1 MTAEKEPR
9 EGDANG
15 FNDADSDDDSLRA
28 FIADCDR
35 HVALA
40 VKCQPECAER
50 SRGIAQA
57 KVKLEE
63 ASRGAVL
70 GCSATRED
78 AGADDNASEASTV
91 SLFETCVREA
101 TPRACAISM
110 ENVNE
115 RCARTGTRLWRT
127 TDAIVFVACCE
138 TKSDNVKD
146 DDEEDAFEDVFEDAS
161 DAMDAEKSTSKTVST
176 QWPEMRAGFK
186 TDAKNITAFKA
197 LKGTSALERVDEI
210 ARATRTMEEDNVF
223 VVCENVGENDQVRA
237 AKIRDAFVK
246 LCGVREKHVFCVP
259 NRAGDGL
266 RLLASLESASSNA
279 GGGGGWF
286 SSAAAASPK
295 RTTASEFAQCL
306 KDWHREWR
314 EKRVLKFRDEEYLK
328 WRAEVQFWAAFLRE
342 DDEWREAEKERLAA
356 KEEGEENG
364 EEKPKDDDEKD
375 FPSPPVEDKQTLA
388 RLHETASLTT
398 IHKFLATAIE
408 GVPMA
413 GIDGAPEMAWKHF
426 QNYPEPERAPL
437 MKAVYSHNVIQYAAA
452 LMFAW
457 LTPGPIGAHATHF
470 MNRFR
475 ICLFFACLSGASP
488 LDPTVVATAIG
499 LAAGTSKENL
509 EMSPV
514 IAYVVKDDSCHS
526 DDEDAFDDVAE
537 STDEA
542 SNATMDIDGEKTTP
556 EDDDTSWMAS
566 FDSLSTMMQDALN
579 RAISEGNDLKK
590 RASDLLADFLN
601 SGNRVVLK
609 SRRRAMKR
617 ACDAKAAA
625 LTEKKMSYEDAEK
638 MAKDVFNATFSREV
652 ARNVTSLI
660 CGPKFLVAVQADLT
674 QVINSSFTTYIAA
687 SSMDIFLPMVEEHEA
702 KMQEKRDEAAKE
714 AAAVAAAAAAAATAA
729 LTVKDGFIKVSV
741 CYVEDEHSKGDV
753 RVRCQLTPTPKPKMV
768 DQLLSTSRLIG
779 EKTAALTSS
788 TATAVTSSAEAVSSW
803 ATKTSDSIAK
813 ETNRSIE
820 RAQES
825 AKVGLEK
832 TKHSLEHVGAFFD
845 RTKSSLNETIASSA
859 TSLSSA
865 FSSSFSSS
873 AAVGSVS
880 IDVRSLPAQRVAA
893 ALENEQVDRVIVD
906 SKLVLKMPP
915 DLVLSKGLA
924 EIYKEVREDSSAF
937 LKYKDDE
944 TVLRAIQRL
953 LELVV
958 ESGDEEAINA
968 LIKLG
973 VVPRPKSQAQVKLE
987 ALRER
992 FRQNGSAEADNPQNA
1007 PANSD
1012 TTEPPA
1018 PEPSSSSIPSPSELA
1033 SKVTS
1038 RLSSISF
1045 TAPTLNFF
1053 SSNKPKSER
1062 AVPAESPN
1070 ERRDDDVVQ
1079 ASDAA

>member
-1 MTAEKEPR
+1 MTAEKQR
-9 EGDANG
+9 CDGDANG
-15 FNDADSDDDSLRA
+15 FNDADSGDDSLRA

-50 SRGIAQA
+50 IRGIARA

-70 GCSATRED
+70 GCSAARED
-78 AGADDNASEASTV
+78 ADADKASEASTV
-91 SLFETCVREA
+91 SFDTCVREA
-101 TPRACAISM
+101 TPRACEISM
-110 ENVNE
+110 ENVDE

-138 TKSDNVKD
+138 QRAKSDNVKED
-146 DDEEDAFEDVFEDAS
+146 DDEDAFEDVFEDAT
-161 DAMDAEKSTSKTVST
+161 DAMDGENSTSKTVST

-197 LKGTSALERVDEI
+197 LKGTSALDCVDEI

-223 VVCENVGENDQVRA
+223 VVCENIGENDQVRS

-266 RLLASLESASSNA
+266 RLSASSESASNN
-279 GGGGGWF
+279 GGGGWF
-286 SSAAAASPK
+286 SSVSGAAAASPK

-356 KEEGEENG
+356 EEADEKG
-364 EEKPKDDDEKD
+364 EEKKNDEKD
-375 FPSPPVEDKQTLA
+375 ASPPVEDKQTLA

-413 GIDGAPEMAWKHF
+413 GIDGAPDMAWKHF

-514 IAYVVKDDSCHS
+514 IAYVVKDDSCRS
-526 DDEDAFDDVAE
+526 DDEDEFDAVAE
-537 STDEA
+537 PADEA
-542 SNATMDIDGEKTTP
+542 STATMDIDGEKTTA

-714 AAAVAAAAAAAATAA
+714 AAATAAAAAAAATAA
-729 LTVKDGFIKVSV
+729 LTVKDGFIKVDV
-741 CYVEDEHSKGDV
+741 YYVEDEHSKGEV
-753 RVRCQLTPTPKPKMV
+753 HVRCQLTPTPKPKMV

-788 TATAVTSSAEAVSSW
+788 TATAVTLSAEAVSSW

-859 TSLSSA
+859 TSFTSA

-873 AAVGSVS
+873 TAVGSVS
-880 IDVRSLPAQRVAA
+880 IDVRSLPVQRVAA

-992 FRQNGSAEADNPQNA
+992 FRQNGSAEANNPQIA
-1007 PANSD
+1007 TSNSD
-1012 TTEPPA
+1012 TTEPAA
-1018 PEPSSSSIPSPSELA
+1018 PPSSSSIPSPSELA

-1053 SSNKPKSER
+1053 SSNKPKSEQ
-1062 AVPAESPN
+1062 AAPAESPA
-1070 ERRDDDVVQ
+1070 RHDDDVP